1 MRFRSSPDFALKI
14 NEQFKLYLYS
24 HTQSMSTEIK
34 CPNCAHTF
42 PIEEVMAEEY
52 KKDLREKMVS
62 FTKQKDEEYNKKLTE
77 LTHLQKQQE
86 QQFEQQQKTR
96 EQAYE
101 QAQKAREQAYEQKL
115 ADEKKLLQTELEQS
129 LHKKIATDFENK
141 LQLLDNTVKEN
152 EEKLKLARSKELDF
166 LRKEEQMK
174 LKEEEMELKIQ
185 RTLQEQRAELVEQ
198 IRKQE
203 FEKNNIKETEHQLRV
218 KELEKQ
224 LDDQKKLAEEMKRK
238 AEQGSMQLQGEVQEL
253 ILEELLR
260 NAFPFDLITEVGKG
274 VRGADCVHHIR
285 NQFGQDCG
293 KIIYESKR
301 TKDFSMEW
309 IEKLKKDMRSMG
321 VDVAVIVTQSYP
333 KGMDCFGERDGVWI
347 CSFDEVKAVSYILRD
362 GIVKLFS
369 AAKFQENRGDKMH
382 MLYDYLTSNEFSEQ
396 WKAIREGFM
405 SMKLSI
411 QRERDAMEKMWKA
424 REKQLEKV
432 MLNAAHIRGSIEGI
446 AGTDSIQLSLTDDED
461 DDPLLLGL

>member
-1 MRFRSSPDFALKI
+1 
-14 NEQFKLYLYS
+14 
-24 HTQSMSTEIK
+24 MSTEIK

-52 KKDLREKMVS
+52 KKDLREKMVT
-62 FTKQKDEEYNKKLTE
+62 FTKQKDEEYQQKLSKLTQQ
-77 LTHLQKQQE
+77 QKDQE
-86 QQFEQQQKTR
+86 QIYEQQQK
-96 EQAYE
+96 Q
-101 QAQKAREQAYEQKL
+101 QAQAF
-115 ADEKKLLQTELEQS
+115 EKKLAEEKKVLQTALEETLRKS
-129 LHKKIATDFENK
+129 IASDFENK
-141 LQLLDNTVKEN
+141 LQMMDNAQKEA

-166 LRKEEQMK
+166 LMKEKAMK
-174 LKEEEMELKIQ
+174 EKEEEMELQLHRK
-185 RTLQEQRAELVEQ
+185 LQEQRAEMVEQ

-203 FEKNNIKETEHQLRV
+203 TEKNNLKDTEHQLRV

-274 VRGADCVHHIR
+274 VRGADCVHHVR
-285 NQFGQDCG
+285 NQFGQECG

-333 KGMDCFGERDGVWI
+333 KGMDCFGEKDGVWI

-369 AAKFQENRGDKMH
+369 AAKSQENRGDKMH

-411 QRERDAMEKMWKA
+411 QKERDAMEKMWKA

-446 AGTDSIQLSLTDDED
+446 AGTDTIQLSLTDDED
-461 DDPLLLGL
+461 DALLLES

>member
-1 MRFRSSPDFALKI
+1 
-14 NEQFKLYLYS
+14 
-24 HTQSMSTEIK
+24 MSTEIK
-34 CPNCAHTF
+34 CPNCAHSF

-52 KKDLREKMVS
+52 KKDLREKMLS
-62 FTKQKDEEYNKKLTE
+62 FTKQKDDEYNKKLSE
-77 LTHLQKQQE
+77 FSLQQKQQE
-86 QQFEQQQKTR
+86 QLFAQQQH
-96 EQAYE
+96 
-101 QAQKAREQAYEQKL
+101 AREQEYQQKL
-115 ADEKKLLQTELEQS
+115 AAEKKQLQTELEES
-129 LHKKIATDFENK
+129 LRKRIATDFENK
-141 LQLLDNTVKEN
+141 LHLLDNANKEN
-152 EEKLKLARSKELDF
+152 EEKLKLARSKELEF
-166 LRKEEQMK
+166 LKKEQQMK
-174 LKEEEMELKIQ
+174 EKEADMELKIQ

-203 FEKNNIKETEHQLRV
+203 IEKNNIKETEHQLRV

-260 NAFPFDLITEVGKG
+260 NSFPFDVIAEVGKG
-274 VRGADCVHHIR
+274 VRGADCVHHVR

-301 TKDFSMEW
+301 TKDFSLEW

-321 VDVAVIVTQSYP
+321 VDVAVIVTQCYP
-333 KGMDCFGERDGVWI
+333 KGMDCFGEKDGVWI

-362 GIVKLFS
+362 GIVKLHG
-369 AAKFQENRGDKMH
+369 AAKSQENRGDKMH

-411 QRERDAMEKMWKA
+411 QRERDAMEKLWKA

-432 MLNAAHIRGSIEGI
+432 LLNAAHIRGSVEGI
-446 AGTDSIQLSLTDDED
+446 AGTDSIQLSLTDDEE
-461 DDPLLLGL
+461 DPLMLL